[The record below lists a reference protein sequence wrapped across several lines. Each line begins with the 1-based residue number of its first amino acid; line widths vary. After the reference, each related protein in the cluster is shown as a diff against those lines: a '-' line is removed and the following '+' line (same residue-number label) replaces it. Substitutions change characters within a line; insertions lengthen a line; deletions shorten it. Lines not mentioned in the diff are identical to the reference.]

1 VRVSRQPLTKSVRIA
16 AFSQLEGWLRVSTG
30 NSYGPPQSAA
40 YDDEPE
46 ELELSGRAVRLG
58 ASVVDGIVGFVMI
71 CLPALIVLVAA
82 GAADAAFEPSATTI
96 NVSVLGVAGLL
107 CLCGLV
113 AWIWITVILVARNGQ
128 TIGKR
133 LLEIKVVR
141 SDGSPASLGRIFW
154 LRNFVNVLLGVIP
167 LYGLVDLLFIFGV
180 RQQCIHDLLADT
192 IVVRD

>member
-1 VRVSRQPLTKSVRIA
+1 M
-16 AFSQLEGWLRVSTG
+16 GWLRVSTS
-30 NSYGPPQSAA
+30 NPYAPPRGAV
-40 YDDEPE
+40 DDIREAE

-58 ASVVDGIVGFVMI
+58 AFFVDGIVGFGMI
-71 CLPALIVLVAA
+71 YLPALIVLVAT

-107 CLCGLV
+107 CLCGLI

-180 RQQCIHDLLADT
+180 RQQCVHDLLADT